1 MKIEAYSHA
10 APGFSPVL
18 IRDGWQIGH
27 LNFMPALRPGAIDR
41 VERHKQ
47 TDEVFLL
54 IRGAAALI
62 AATETPAGLSWQ
74 VQRLRPGVTYNVPP
88 SLWHTI
94 AMMPDDVVLIVEK
107 NDTHLNDV
115 QYRELTE
122 AERQALCAALDQP
135 ARLEAG
141 P

>member
-1 MKIEAYSHA
+1 MKIEEYSYA
-10 APGFSPVL
+10 GPGFRPIL

-54 IRGAAALI
+54 LRAAAALI
-62 AATETPAGLSWQ
+62 GATETPAGLSWE
-74 VQRLRPGVTYNVPP
+74 VQRMRPGVTYNVPT

-94 AMMPDDVVLIVEK
+94 AMTPDDVVVVVEK
-107 NDTHLNDV
+107 NGTHLNDV
-115 QYRELTE
+115 EYRNLTD
-122 AERQALCAALDQP
+122 ADRRALCAAFDQP
-135 ARLEAG
+135 PRREAG

>member
-1 MKIEAYSHA
+1 MGIEEYSYD
-10 APGFSPVL
+10 APGFCPVL

-41 VERHKQ
+41 VERHKH

-54 IRGAAALI
+54 IRGASALI
-62 AATETPAGLSWQ
+62 AATETPAGLSWS
-74 VQRLRPGVTYNVPP
+74 VQRMRPGVTYNVPA

-94 AMMPDDVVLIVEK
+94 AMTPDDVVVVVEK

-115 QYRELTE
+115 EYRDLTD
-122 AERQALCAALDQP
+122 ADRRALCAALDR
-135 ARLEAG
+135 ASMLEAG